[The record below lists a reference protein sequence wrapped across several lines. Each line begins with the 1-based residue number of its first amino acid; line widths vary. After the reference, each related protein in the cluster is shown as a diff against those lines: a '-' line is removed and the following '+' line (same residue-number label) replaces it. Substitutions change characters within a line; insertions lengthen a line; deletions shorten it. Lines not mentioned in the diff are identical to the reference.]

1 MMRYLLHLGFILAV
15 VGAAWFIFY
24 ALTDIKPDRLPLQF
38 NLKQGSGLRGT
49 IHQMQKAGV
58 IDSPFCFELLARLRG
73 DTGRIQ
79 AGNYEI
85 TSPLSPYELLG
96 KITSGDRAFEHITL
110 VDGWTF
116 AQTRAALDALPTI
129 KHDSVGLDESEILR
143 RLAID
148 YPSAEGLFFPD
159 TYFYAVGTS
168 DLALLKRAYQQQQL
182 QLAALWNTRATGLPL
197 ENPYQALI
205 LASIIEKE
213 TGQSGERPLIA
224 AVFIN
229 RLRQGIMLQTDPT
242 VIYGLGTK
250 FDGNLHKIDLLT
262 DGPYNT
268 YTRVG
273 LPPTP
278 IALPGLASLKA
289 ALNPAPSPVLY
300 FVSRGNGTSQ
310 FSETLADQERA
321 VTKYQKHGKH

>member
-1 MMRYLLHLGFILAV
+1 MRYLLRLGLMLTAAF
-15 VGAAWFIFY
+15 AAWFAFY
-24 ALTDIKPDRLPLQF
+24 AFTDIKPDRLPLQF
-38 NLKQGSGLRGT
+38 NLKQGSSLRGT

-58 IDSPFCFELLARLRG
+58 INAPLRFELLARLLG

-85 TSPLSPYELLG
+85 TNLLSPYELLG
-96 KITSGDRAFEHITL
+96 KITSGDQALERITL
-110 VDGWTF
+110 IEGWTF
-116 AQTRAALDALPTI
+116 AQARAALDAEPTI
-129 KHDSVGLDESEILR
+129 RHDSSGLDQQEILQ
-143 RLAID
+143 RLNID

-159 TYFYAVGTS
+159 TYYFAIGTS

-182 QLAALWNTRATGLPL
+182 QLEALWKTRSTGLPF
-197 ENPYQALI
+197 ETPYQALI
-205 LASIIEKE
+205 LASIVEKE
-213 TGQSGERPLIA
+213 TGRSGERPMIS

-229 RLRQGIMLQTDPT
+229 RLRQGMMLQTDPS
-242 VIYGLGTK
+242 VIYGLGSK

-268 YTRVG
+268 YTRTG

-278 IALPGLASLKA
+278 IALPGLDSLKA
-289 ALNPAPSPVLY
+289 TFNPAPSDVLY

-310 FSETLADQERA
+310 FSETLADHERA